1 MKEQKLTPT
10 IVWGRYNAGIG
21 FNNNIDLDE
30 EVEANENFFIGKQ
43 WEGVKAN
50 GLPTPV
56 FNFLKRVVLFT
67 VASVTSENL
76 KLQAQPLGNSGAKG
90 EFYKMTS
97 VVNNEFD
104 SIFEFNKIVNL
115 MREVMRNAAVD
126 GDGCTHTYWDPSI
139 ETGQVNKGGIVTEV
153 IENTR
158 VFFGNPNDRRVQKQP
173 YIIIERRLLTED
185 LKDRAEKSK
194 VKNWEQI
201 TPDNSGRR
209 ENRSEQNAW
218 SNDRT
223 TTLLCYYKNKKTGTV
238 WCYECT
244 RNVEIRNI
252 DTGLKL
258 FPITWLNWDYRQDN
272 YHGQAMVSGLIPNQ
286 IFINRAFAM
295 TMISLMTTAYPK
307 IVYDATRI
315 SRWTN
320 QVGASIGVKGGD
332 VNNVAKIID
341 PAHVDPQIAQFI
353 QLAVNYTETFLGAT
367 PAALGDVRPDNTSAI
382 IALQRASATPHEL
395 TKQNLYSNIEDLGRI
410 YVDFMANYYGIRE
423 VEITMPKEIPEE
435 IQQFIDIKPGE
446 EITGTFDFNTL
457 KEHPMVM
464 RLDVGA
470 SAYWSEIASMQTLDN
485 LLMQSKIDLVDYLER
500 IPDGYISMRQELLE
514 KLRSQRAEQ
523 EAQQGMMPDQNVPVQ
538 APGQGAPQGGSAL
551 RKGGLLNDGKPIPIP
566 SGPGN
571 GTLQRSLS
579 QGKAV

>member
-1 MKEQKLTPT
+1 M
-10 IVWGRYNAGIG
+10 
-21 FNNNIDLDE
+21 
-30 EVEANENFFIGKQ
+30 KQ

-67 VASVTSENL
+67 VASVTSDNL

-90 EFYKMTS
+90 EFYRMTN

-104 SIFEFNKIVNL
+104 SIFEYNKIVNQF
-115 MREVMRNAAVD
+115 REVMRNAAVD
-126 GDGCTHTYWDPSI
+126 GDGCTHTYWDPTI
-139 ETGQVNKGGIVTEV
+139 ETGQPNKGGIVTEV

-173 YIIIERRLLTED
+173 YIIIERRLLTKE
-185 LKDRAEKSK
+185 LRDRAE
-194 VKNWEQI
+194 EMGI
-201 TPDNSGRR
+201 EDAGDIRPDNSDRR
-209 ENRSEQNAW
+209 ENQSEQF
-218 SNDRT
+218 SDNDRT
-223 TTLLCYYKNKKTGTV
+223 TTLLCYYKDPKTKTV
-238 WCYECT
+238 RCYECT
-244 RNVEIRNI
+244 RNVELRDI
-252 DTGLKL
+252 DTGLSL
-258 FPITWLNWDYRQDN
+258 YPITWLNWDYRQDN

-295 TMISLMTTAYPK
+295 TMISLMTSAYPK

-320 QVGASIGVKGGD
+320 QVGAAIGVKGGD
-332 VNNVAKIID
+332 VNSVARIID
-341 PAHVDPQIAQFI
+341 PAHVDPQISQFI
-353 QLAVNYTETFLGAT
+353 QLAVNFTETFLGAT

-410 YVDFMANYYGIRE
+410 YVDFMANYYGTRLVE
-423 VEITMPKEIPEE
+423 VTMPKDIPPE
-435 IQQFIDIKPGE
+435 IQEFTGIQPGS
-446 EITGTFDFNTL
+446 EITGEFDFSEL

-485 LLMQSKIDLVDYLER
+485 LLMQNKITLVDYLER

-514 KLRSQRAEQ
+514 KLRGEQ
-523 EAQQGMMPDQNVPVQ
+523 NAPQEMPQAQ
-538 APGQGAPQGGSAL
+538 APGAGAPAGGSAL
-551 RKGGLLNDGKPIPIP
+551 RPQIADSGEKTPIPNG
-566 SGPGN
+566 SGYSA
-571 GTLQRSLS
+571 LQRAINRT
-579 QGKAV
+579 GVTE

>member
-1 MKEQKLTPT
+1 M
-10 IVWGRYNAGIG
+10 
-21 FNNNIDLDE
+21 
-30 EVEANENFFIGKQ
+30 KQ

-67 VASVTSENL
+67 VASVTSDNL
-76 KLQAQPLGNSGAKG
+76 KLVAQPLGNSGAKG
-90 EFYKMTS
+90 QFYKMMN

-104 SIFEFNKIVNL
+104 AIFEYNKIVNL
-115 MREVMRNAAVD
+115 FREVMRNAAVD
-126 GDGCTHTYWDPSI
+126 GDGCTHTYWDPEI
-139 ETGQVNKGGIVTEV
+139 ETGQENKGGIVTEV

-173 YIIIERRLLTED
+173 YIIIERRQLTEQ
-185 LKDRAEKSK
+185 LKDRAEEAGVKDFESIKS
-194 VKNWEQI
+194 
-201 TPDNSGRR
+201 DNPGRR
-209 ENRSEQNAW
+209 ETRSEMI
-218 SNDRT
+218 SLNDRT
-223 TTLLCYYKNKKTGTV
+223 TTLLYYYKNRETNTI

-244 RNVEIRNI
+244 QNVEIRHI

-258 FPITWLNWDYRQDN
+258 YPITWLNWDYRQDN

-295 TMISLMTTAYPK
+295 TELSLMTMAYPK
-307 IVYDATRI
+307 VVYDATRI
-315 SRWTN
+315 TRWTN
-320 QVGASIGVKGGD
+320 QVGAAVGIKGGD
-332 VNNVAKIID
+332 VNNVAKIMEG
-341 PAHVDPQIAQFI
+341 AHVDPQIAQFI

-382 IALQRASATPHEL
+382 IALQRASATPHEI

-410 YVDFMANYYGIRE
+410 YVDFMANYYGVRE
-423 VEITMPKEIPEE
+423 IELTMPKDIPPEV
-435 IQQFIDIKPGE
+435 QQFLAVKPGE
-446 EITGTFDFNTL
+446 EITGEYDFEIL

-485 LLMQSKIDLVDYLER
+485 LLMQNKIDLVEYLER

-514 KLRSQRAEQ
+514 KLRTQQ
-523 EAQQGMMPDQNVPVQ
+523 EAEKAAAQQQQMMPDM
-538 APGQGAPQGGSAL
+538 AGAGAPAGGSAL
-551 RKGGLLNDGKPIPIP
+551 RAPLMDSGQPIPVP
-566 SGPGN
+566 EGSGYGQ
-571 GTLQRSLS
+571 LQRAINET
-579 QGKAV
+579 GVA

>member
-1 MKEQKLTPT
+1 MSEDKLSPQ
-10 IVWGRYNAGIG
+10 IVWGRYNQGIG
-21 FNNNIDLDE
+21 FNNRISLDE
-30 EVEANENFFIGKQ
+30 EVEVNENFFIGKQ
-43 WEGVKAN
+43 WEGVKSN

-56 FNFLKRVVLFT
+56 FNFLKRVTLFT
-67 VASVTSENL
+67 VASVTSDNL

-90 EFYKMTS
+90 EFYRMTS

-115 MREVMRNAAVD
+115 FREVMRNAAVD
-126 GDGCTHTYWDPSI
+126 GDGCTHSYWDPYI
-139 ETGQVNKGGIVTEV
+139 ETGQPNKGGIVTEV

-173 YIIIERRLLTED
+173 YIIIERRFITD
-185 LKDRAEKSK
+185 VLKERCEKLN
-194 VKNWEQI
+194 VKDYESIQ
-201 TPDNSGRR
+201 PDYPDRR
-209 ENRSEQNAW
+209 ENQSEQN
-218 SNDRT
+218 SLNNRT
-223 TTLLCYYKNKKTGTV
+223 TALLYYYRSKKTHTV

-258 FPITWLNWDYRQDN
+258 YPITWLNWDYRQDN

-320 QVGASIGVKGGD
+320 QVGAAIGVKGGD
-332 VNNVAKIID
+332 VNSVARIID
-341 PAHVDPQIAQFI
+341 PAHVDPQISQFI
-353 QLAVNYTETFLGAT
+353 QMAVNFTETFLGAT

-410 YVDFMANYYGIRE
+410 YVDFMANYYGVRRVE
-423 VEITMPKEIPEE
+423 VSMPKDIPPEVQE
-435 IQQFIDIKPGE
+435 FINIKPGE
-446 EITGTFDFNTL
+446 EITGEFDFSEL
-457 KEHPMVM
+457 KDHPMVM

-485 LLMQSKIDLVDYLER
+485 LLMQNKIDLVDYLER

-514 KLRSQRAEQ
+514 KLRGA
-523 EAQQGMMPDQNVPVQ
+523 QNVPPEGVPN
-538 APGQGAPQGGSAL
+538 APGMGAPAGGSAL
-551 RKGGLLNDGKPIPIP
+551 RAPLLDSGQKTPIPEG
-566 SGPGN
+566 SGYGQ
-571 GTLQRSLS
+571 LQR
-579 QGKAV
+579 AVNQTGVTD